1 MLHSGHVAFFEE
13 AATYGDLY
21 VGIGSDKTIFELK
34 NRKTINTEQE
44 RLCMVKALKCVKE
57 AWHGKSRRRGGNG
70 FVSGAACYIMHEN
83 IMF

>member
-34 NRKTINTEQE
+34 NRKTINPEQE
-44 RLCMVKALKCVKE
+44 RLYMVKALRCVKE
-57 AWHGKSRRRGGNG
+57 AWREKNRRCGGNDFG
-70 FVSGAACYIMHEN
+70 SASACYIMHEN